1 MFRSQQRKTRVVFA
15 FVDALFTAAA
25 FESAYLLRQWLPLS
39 LNFFLLAD
47 VKALL
52 LGFSVVTFVAFGYW
66 LNVSKRVEAG
76 RTPAILFE
84 TFRQSGASALS
95 LVVFIFILK
104 LDISRVF
111 LGLFFLAAWLL
122 LAGARVV
129 AQHAVPAA
137 RREFGL
143 ERFVLIAGTGDRA
156 LHHARTLERW
166 HGRGVRIVGF
176 LATASPE
183 TAPASIQL
191 SREYEVFPM
200 AQLPAMLGRHVI
212 DEVHFAVDSSE
223 LPGLDEVF
231 ILCDEEGVCSRIAL
245 DFFPHVNSDIALER
259 IGETPLLTF
268 TATPDD
274 AVLLLAKRTIDV
286 IGSALALIFVSP
298 FLLLVAVLVKLTSRG
313 PVIFRQQRCG
323 LNGRTFTFYK
333 FRSMVEDAESRLHE
347 VAHLNTKEIVTKIV
361 NDPRT
366 TAIGRWLRRFSIDEL
381 PQLVNVLRGD
391 MSLVGPRPAL
401 ATEVAQ
407 YKRWQRRRLRMR
419 PGLTCLWAVEGR
431 DAVDFESW
439 MRLDME
445 YIDNWSLVLDCKII
459 LKTIPHVVT
468 GKGAN

>member
-15 FVDALFTAAA
+15 FLDALFTAAA

-76 RTPAILFE
+76 RTPVILFE
-84 TFRQSGASALS
+84 TFRQASASALA
-95 LVVFIFILK
+95 LVVFVYLLK
-104 LDISRVF
+104 LDISRFF
-111 LGLFFLAAWLL
+111 LGLFFLSAWLL
-122 LAGARVV
+122 LAAARVF
-129 AQHAVPAA
+129 AQHAVTAA
-137 RREFGL
+137 RREFGV
-143 ERFVLIAGTGDRA
+143 ERFVLVAGTGERA
-156 LHHARTLERW
+156 LHHARTLESW
-166 HGRGVRIVGF
+166 HSRGVRIMGF
-176 LATASPE
+176 LATTGSE
-183 TAPASIQL
+183 STSTAIQL
-191 SREYEVFPM
+191 SREYTVFPLG
-200 AQLPAMLGRHVI
+200 QLPAMLGRHVI
-212 DEVHFAVDSSE
+212 DEVHFAVDAAE
-223 LPGLDEVF
+223 LPALDEIF
-231 ILCDEEGVCSRIAL
+231 ILCDDEGVCSRIAL

-274 AVLLLAKRTIDV
+274 AVLLLAKRAIDV
-286 IGSALALIFVSP
+286 VGSALALVLLSP
-298 FLLLVAVLVKLTSRG
+298 LLLLVGILVKLTSRG
-313 PVIFRQQRCG
+313 PAIFRQQRCG

-333 FRSMVEDAESRLHE
+333 FRSMVEDAESRVHE
-347 VAHLNTKEIVTKIV
+347 VAHLNTKEIVMKID

-366 TAIGRWLRRFSIDEL
+366 TPIGRWLRRFSVDEL

-401 ATEVAQ
+401 PGEVAQ
-407 YKRWQRRRLRMR
+407 YQRWQRRRLRMR

-431 DAVDFESW
+431 DTVDFESW

-445 YIDNWSLVLDCKII
+445 YIDNWSLSLDARI
-459 LKTIPHVVT
+459 LLLTIPQVLSGRAH
-468 GKGAN
+468 